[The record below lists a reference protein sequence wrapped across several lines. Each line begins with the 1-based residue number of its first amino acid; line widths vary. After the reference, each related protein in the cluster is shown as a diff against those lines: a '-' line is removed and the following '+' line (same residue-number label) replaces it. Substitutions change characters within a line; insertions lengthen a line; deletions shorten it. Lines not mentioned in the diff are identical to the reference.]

1 MHTAAEA
8 PAETLSQLQRILA
21 RSEQLGEVLPL
32 LALSYSLL
40 GGAVGGSAAEQ
51 EQLVEAE
58 QWCEQRLFKPPA
70 VNRSSWPRRSSASS
84 RRCCGRRSGHVT
96 DTSDMS
102 ETCPQALLQALL
114 RAELEAGGEG
124 EDDAGDGAA
133 RVERA
138 RRRSERAAQADL
150 ISNKSN

>member
-1 MHTAAEA
+1 
-8 PAETLSQLQRILA
+8 
-21 RSEQLGEVLPL
+21 
-32 LALSYSLL
+32 
-40 GGAVGGSAAEQ
+40 
-51 EQLVEAE
+51 
-58 QWCEQRLFKPPA
+58 
-70 VNRSSWPRRSSASS
+70 
-84 RRCCGRRSGHVT
+84 
-96 DTSDMS
+96 MS